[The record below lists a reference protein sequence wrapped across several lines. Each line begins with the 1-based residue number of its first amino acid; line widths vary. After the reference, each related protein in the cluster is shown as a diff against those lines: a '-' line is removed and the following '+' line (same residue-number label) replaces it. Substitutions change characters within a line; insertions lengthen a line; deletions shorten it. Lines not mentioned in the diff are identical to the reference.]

1 MRSRSL
7 ALFAISLALVSALP
21 SSSSIQ
27 LEKRQTWTNTQVSN
41 GTIKLTFSDDTVK
54 LGTLPVDVIIANL
67 TSLCADEGQCDTGP
81 VSIKGYQLIG
91 TGHDES
97 YSSTEDET
105 VTIAASGSYP
115 TWIHNG
121 LLEVL
126 GAAAN
131 SVANCSS
138 VTVKPPLC
146 PEIRGLPGDCPD
158 QDPNSSN
165 SAPPF
170 ITNDITVTYP
180 TEDGFCSTFS
190 TIGSAVAAKYN

>member
-1 MRSRSL
+1 MPQYCSE
-7 ALFAISLALVSALP
+7 ISDISTV
-21 SSSSIQ
+21 
-27 LEKRQTWTNTQVSN
+27 QV
-41 GTIKLTFSDDTVK
+41 SDDTVK

-146 PEIRGLPGDCPD
+146 PEIRGLPGDCPGISLSK
-158 QDPNSSN
+158 PFLM
-165 SAPPF
+165 F
-170 ITNDITVTYP
+170 ITANTS
-180 TEDGFCSTFS
+180 FSST
-190 TIGSAVAAKYN
+190 TTQRD